1 MNLTELSLLLA
12 GAACFGLALLGWLL
26 YRVKRKQAL
35 LRKKSE
41 QRLDELKH
49 LLNRSAVRAEH
60 LAKLI
65 AGLREQVCT
74 QGERVQQIEQQDPR
88 KLPITQAA
96 RLARLGTSKQ
106 DLAKVCRPRQSL
118 RPVAQRSRAARQAQ
132 QQPLKRKQNAKRRTG
147 VGSVVKGKKRRPE
160 GRPIALRAHVLKE
173 TPLFLSDNPLI
184 DRNNNAPSIDAGGQW
199 KTDPSQ

>member
-12 GAACFGLALLGWLL
+12 GAACFGLALLGWQL

-65 AGLREQVCT
+65 GDLREQVCT

-106 DLAKVCRPRQSL
+106 DLAKVCGLSRSEAELLAKLSSNRSSESKMQS
-118 RPVAQRSRAARQAQ
+118 AARA
-132 QQPLKRKQNAKRRTG
+132 
-147 VGSVVKGKKRRPE
+147 
-160 GRPIALRAHVLKE
+160 
-173 TPLFLSDNPLI
+173 
-184 DRNNNAPSIDAGGQW
+184 
-199 KTDPSQ
+199 

>member
-12 GAACFGLALLGWLL
+12 GTAHSGVALLGWQL
-26 YRVKRKQAL
+26 YRFKRKHAL
-35 LRKKSE
+35 QSKKS
-41 QRLDELKH
+41 QQHLSELKH

-65 AGLREQVCT
+65 GGLREQIHT

-106 DLAKVCRPRQSL
+106 DLAKVCGLSRSEAELLTKLNSNRSSESKMQS
-118 RPVAQRSRAARQAQ
+118 ATRA
-132 QQPLKRKQNAKRRTG
+132 
-147 VGSVVKGKKRRPE
+147 
-160 GRPIALRAHVLKE
+160 
-173 TPLFLSDNPLI
+173 
-184 DRNNNAPSIDAGGQW
+184 
-199 KTDPSQ
+199 